1 MHRHTPKK
9 STNWIHKIL
18 HFLEFVIAIITLVV
32 LIGMLG
38 MEIYRM
44 FTTDGYFATINTYLH
59 NVLTL
64 VVGLEFVR
72 MLLDMTPA
80 NTLEVL
86 IVAIARQVI
95 LTHDNP
101 WSNVASVLCIA
112 GLFAIR
118 RFLIAKED
126 LTIEL
131 SEVAEDES
139 AEEEQEETPVS

>member
-1 MHRHTPKK
+1 MHKK
-9 STNWIHKIL
+9 TDWIHKTL
-18 HFLEFVIAIITLVV
+18 HFLEWLIAIITLVV
-32 LIGMLG
+32 LVGMLAL
-38 MEIYRM
+38 EIYRM
-44 FTTDGYFATINTYLH
+44 FTVDGYFDSIHTYLH
-59 NVLTL
+59 NILTL

-95 LTHDNP
+95 IAHDNP

-118 RFLIAKED
+118 RFLIPKGEM
-126 LTIEL
+126 TIEL
-131 SEVAEDES
+131 SEV
-139 AEEEQEETPVS
+139 EETPDETHPVA

>member
-1 MHRHTPKK
+1 MHKK
-9 STNWIHKIL
+9 TDWIHKIL
-18 HFLEFVIAIITLVV
+18 HFLEWLIAIITLVV
-32 LIGMLG
+32 LVGMLG
-38 MEIYRM
+38 LEFYRM
-44 FTTDGYFATINTYLH
+44 FTTEGYFATIHTYLH
-59 NVLTL
+59 NILTL

-95 LTHDNP
+95 ITHENP

-131 SEVAEDES
+131 SEVAEEES
-139 AEEEQEETPVS
+139 REETPVSR

>member
-1 MHRHTPKK
+1 MHKK
-9 STNWIHKIL
+9 TDWIHKTL
-18 HFLEFVIAIITLVV
+18 HFLEWLIAIITLVV
-32 LIGMLG
+32 LVGMLVL
-38 MEIYRM
+38 EIYRM
-44 FTTDGYFATINTYLH
+44 FTVADYFATIHTYLH
-59 NVLTL
+59 NILTL

-95 LTHDNP
+95 MTHDNP
-101 WSNVASVLCIA
+101 WANVASVLCIA

-118 RFLIAKED
+118 RYLIPKAE

-131 SEVAEDES
+131 SEV
-139 AEEEQEETPVS
+139 EENEQEEVSA

>member
-1 MHRHTPKK
+1 MHKK
-9 STNWIHKIL
+9 TAAVIRKVL
-18 HFLEFVIAIITLVV
+18 HFFEGAIAIMTLIV
-32 LIGMLG
+32 LVGMLA
-38 MEIYRM
+38 MEVYRM
-44 FTTDGYFATINTYLH
+44 FTVDTYFDSINTYLH
-59 NVLTL
+59 NILTL

-95 LTHDNP
+95 LSHNDP

-118 RFLIAKED
+118 RFLIPKGEM
-126 LTIEL
+126 TMEL
-131 SEVAEDES
+131 SEMG
-139 AEEEQEETPVS
+139 EEEVFEEAERISF

>member
-1 MHRHTPKK
+1 MHKK
-9 STNWIHKIL
+9 TTTVIHKIL
-18 HFLEFVIAIITLVV
+18 HFFEGTIAVLTLFVLV
-32 LIGMLG
+32 GMLA
-38 MEIYRM
+38 MEVYRM
-44 FTTDGYFATINTYLH
+44 FTVEGYFDSINTYLH
-59 NVLTL
+59 NILTL

-118 RFLIAKED
+118 RFLIPKGEM
-126 LTIEL
+126 TMEL
-131 SEVAEDES
+131 SEMG
-139 AEEEQEETPVS
+139 EEEAFEDAERISF

>member
-1 MHRHTPKK
+1 MHKK
-9 STNWIHKIL
+9 TDWIHKTL
-18 HFLEFVIAIITLVV
+18 HFLEWLIAIITLVV
-32 LIGMLG
+32 LVGMLVL
-38 MEIYRM
+38 EIYRM
-44 FTTDGYFATINTYLH
+44 FTVADYFATVHTYLH
-59 NVLTL
+59 NILTL

-95 LTHDNP
+95 MTHDNP
-101 WSNVASVLCIA
+101 WANVASVLCIA

-118 RFLIAKED
+118 RYLIPKAE

-131 SEVAEDES
+131 SEV
-139 AEEEQEETPVS
+139 EENEQEEVSV

>member
-1 MHRHTPKK
+1 MHKK
-9 STNWIHKIL
+9 SATWIHKVL
-18 HFLEFVIAIITLVV
+18 HTLEFIIAIITLVV
-32 LIGMLG
+32 LVGMLG

-44 FTTDGYFATINTYLH
+44 FTVADYFATINTYLH
-59 NVLTL
+59 NILTL

-95 LTHDNP
+95 LSHDNP
-101 WSNVASVLCIA
+101 LSNVASVLCIA

-118 RFLIAKED
+118 RFLIPKGEM
-126 LTIEL
+126 TIEL
-131 SEVAEDES
+131 SEVEETEEES
-139 AEEEQEETPVS
+139 AAEEAESAPSR

>member
-1 MHRHTPKK
+1 MHKK
-9 STNWIHKIL
+9 KADWIHKIL
-18 HFLEFVIAIITLVV
+18 HFLEFIIAIITLIV
-32 LIGMLG
+32 LVGMLG

-44 FTTDGYFATINTYLH
+44 FTVHNYFSTINIYLH
-59 NVLTL
+59 NILTL

-95 LTHDNP
+95 LSHEDP
-101 WSNVASVLCIA
+101 LSNVASVLCIA

-118 RFLIAKED
+118 RFLIPKGEM
-126 LTIEL
+126 TMEL
-131 SEVAEDES
+131 SEMG
-139 AEEEQEETPVS
+139 EEEVVEENSEEAIPF